1 MAGPCDFREREHIGK
16 QISRVRHHRKAAG
29 RAVLSTSNL
38 IKQSKVAAEGAQG
51 SPAQTPDCPVQCT
64 CRVQVFYTGLLSSH
78 LGEAVRQASKFTK
91 KF

>member
-1 MAGPCDFREREHIGK
+1 MAGPCDFRERGYIGK

-38 IKQSKVAAEGAQG
+38 IKQSKMAAEG

-78 LGEAVRQASKFTK
+78 LGEAVQQTSQ
-91 KF
+91 